1 MSTIFSFTNSAFL
14 KLPIEFA
21 FKFELIFMYS
31 EVNQTELNSN
41 SNSGN

>member
-14 KLPIEFA
+14 KLPIEFT

-31 EVNQTELNSN
+31 EVNQTE